1 MNIVVINN
9 LDVATTLHWHGQ
21 LQRGSTTMD
30 GVMGITQC
38 AIAPGASMTYTFKA
52 DPPGTFWYHSHA
64 RDHYLDGLYGPL
76 IIHHP
81 EGDLYSRD
89 YHDQWIWMLADWY
102 NMRGSDLAQWYRS
115 DANPE
120 GTERMYSTAQH
131 STQ

>member
-1 MNIVVINN
+1 LNIVVINN

-64 RDHYLDGLYGPL
+64 MDHYMG
-76 IIHHP
+76 
-81 EGDLYSRD
+81 R
-89 YHDQWIWMLADWY
+89 
-102 NMRGSDLAQWYRS
+102 
-115 DANPE
+115 
-120 GTERMYSTAQH
+120 
-131 STQ
+131 